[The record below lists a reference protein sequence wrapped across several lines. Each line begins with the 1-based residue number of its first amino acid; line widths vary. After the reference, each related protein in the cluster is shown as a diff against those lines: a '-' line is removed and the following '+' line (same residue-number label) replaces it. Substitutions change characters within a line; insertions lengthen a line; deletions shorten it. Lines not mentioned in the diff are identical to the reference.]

1 MSYSACP
8 AIWAPSPDFRWNL
21 AWRCRCQGRTGVVYN
36 VLVHSTDVTSTAS
49 PGQRTLTSG
58 TMYRISNIYVLA
70 AFGTIGGALFGFDVS
85 SMSAWIGTHQYLDY
99 FNSPDSNLQG
109 GITASMSAGSFAG
122 AIAAGFI
129 SDRIG
134 RRLSLLVASLV
145 WITGAVI
152 QCSAQNVAHLV
163 AGRVISGLSVG
174 ITSSQVCVYLA
185 ELAPARIRG
194 RIVGIQQWAIE
205 WGILIMYLVSYGC
218 SEGVHSP
225 AAFRIAWGVQA
236 VPGLI
241 LAVALLFFPES
252 PRWLASKERWEESL
266 DTLALLH
273 GHGDRNHP
281 EVQVEW
287 EEVQEAVRIARE
299 AKDVSLFALL
309 GPRVWKRT
317 MCGVSVQVWQQLLGG
332 NVAMYYVVYIF
343 QMANMPGDTV
353 LYSSAIQYVIFLV
366 TTGVILP
373 HIDRI
378 GRRLLLLSGSII
390 CMALHYAIAGI
401 MATYGNPVDEID
413 GNKNLRWEIKGAPGK
428 GVIACSYIFVGIYG
442 LTWAPAAWIYASE
455 VFPLKYRAKGVGLSA
470 AGNWIFNFALAYF
483 VAPAFTNIKW
493 KTYIIFGVFCTVM
506 TFHVFFMYPET
517 ARRSLEEID
526 MMFDSKV
533 KAWQSHKVHDKFGE
547 EIEKHRQQ
555 SVVEAEKPVESVHAE
570 VV

>member
-1 MSYSACP
+1 
-8 AIWAPSPDFRWNL
+8 
-21 AWRCRCQGRTGVVYN
+21 
-36 VLVHSTDVTSTAS
+36 
-49 PGQRTLTSG
+49 
-58 TMYRISNIYVLA
+58 MYRITNIYVLA

-85 SMSAWIGTHQYLDY
+85 SMSAWIGTKQYLDY

-122 AIAAGFI
+122 AIAAGWI
-129 SDRIG
+129 SDIVG
-134 RRLSLLVASLV
+134 RRMSLMIASV
-145 WITGAVI
+145 IWIIGAVL
-152 QCSAQNVAHLV
+152 QLSAQNVAHLV
-163 AGRVISGLSVG
+163 VGRVVSGLSVG

-205 WGILIMYLVSYGC
+205 WGILIMYLISYGC
-218 SEGVHSP
+218 GKGIAGP
-225 AAFRIAWGVQA
+225 ASFRVAWGIQA

-241 LAVALLFFPES
+241 LLLALPFFPES

-266 DTLALLH
+266 DTLAMLH
-273 GHGDRNHP
+273 GNGDRNDP
-281 EVQVEW
+281 VVQVEW
-287 EEVQEAVRIARE
+287 EEVQEAVRIAHE
-299 AKDVSLFALL
+299 AKDVTFLALF
-309 GPRVWKRT
+309 GPKVWVRT

-343 QMANMPGDTV
+343 SMAGMDNNAT

-366 TTGVILP
+366 TTGVVLP
-373 HIDRI
+373 YIDRI
-378 GRRLLLLSGSII
+378 GRRFLLLSGAVA
-390 CMALHYAIAGI
+390 CMILHYAIAGV
-401 MATYGNPVDEID
+401 MASYGNPVDQID
-413 GNKNLRWEIKGAPGK
+413 GNANLRWEIKGAPGK
-428 GVIACSYIFVGIYG
+428 AVIALSYIFVGVYG

-506 TFHVFFMYPET
+506 TFHVFFLYPET

-526 MMFDSKV
+526 IMFESNVKPWQSSKV
-533 KAWQSHKVHDKFGE
+533 QDKFGE
-547 EIEKHRQQ
+547 EIARRQHSVSEEKAADASHQ
-555 SVVEAEKPVESVHAE
+555 E
-570 VV
+570 VA

>member
-1 MSYSACP
+1 
-8 AIWAPSPDFRWNL
+8 
-21 AWRCRCQGRTGVVYN
+21 
-36 VLVHSTDVTSTAS
+36 
-49 PGQRTLTSG
+49 
-58 TMYRISNIYVLA
+58 MYRISNIYVLA

-85 SMSAWIGTHQYLDY
+85 SMSAWIGTTQYLDY

-109 GITASMSAGSFAG
+109 GITASMSAGSFVG

-134 RRLSLLVASLV
+134 RRLSLLVASII
-145 WITGAVI
+145 WIIGAAV
-152 QCSAQNVAHLV
+152 QCSAQNVVHLV
-163 AGRVISGLSVG
+163 AGRVVSGLSVG

-205 WGILIMYLVSYGC
+205 WGILIMYLISYGC
-218 SEGVHSP
+218 SQGVHTT

-273 GHGDRNHP
+273 GKGDRNHP
-281 EVQVEW
+281 EVQAEW
-287 EEVQEAVRIARE
+287 EEVQEAVRIAQQ
-299 AKDVSLFALL
+299 AKDVSFFALF

-343 QMANMPGDTV
+343 QMANMPGNTV
-353 LYSSAIQYVIFLV
+353 LYSSAIQYVIFVV

-373 HIDRI
+373 YIDRI
-378 GRRLLLLSGSII
+378 GRRKLLLSGSVI
-390 CMALHYAIAGI
+390 CMALHFTIAGI
-401 MATYGNPVDEID
+401 MASYGNPVDEID
-413 GNKNLRWEIKGAPGK
+413 GNKNLRWEIKGAAGK
-428 GVIACSYIFVGIYG
+428 GVIACSYIFTGIYG

-455 VFPLKYRAKGVGLSA
+455 VFPLKYRAKGVGLAA

-483 VAPAFTNIKW
+483 VAPAFTNITW
-493 KTYIIFGVFCTVM
+493 RTYILFGVFCTAL
-506 TFHVFFMYPET
+506 TFHVFFTYPET

-526 MMFDSKV
+526 LMFDENLKP
-533 KAWQSHKVHDKFGE
+533 WQSHKVEDKFTE
-547 EIEKHRQQ
+547 QIEKHRQQ
-555 SVVEAEKPVESVHAE
+555 SVAEAEKVVDTPALVHAE

>member
-1 MSYSACP
+1 
-8 AIWAPSPDFRWNL
+8 
-21 AWRCRCQGRTGVVYN
+21 
-36 VLVHSTDVTSTAS
+36 
-49 PGQRTLTSG
+49 
-58 TMYRISNIYVLA
+58 MYRISNIYVLA

-85 SMSAWIGTHQYLDY
+85 SMSAWIGTTQYLDY
-99 FNSPDSNLQG
+99 FNFPDSNLQG
-109 GITASMSAGSFAG
+109 GITASMSAGSFVG
-122 AIAAGFI
+122 AIAAGFL
-129 SDRIG
+129 SDQIG
-134 RRLSLLVASLV
+134 RRLSLMVASII
-145 WITGAVI
+145 WIIGAVI
-152 QCSAQNVAHLV
+152 QCSAQNVTHLV

-205 WGILIMYLVSYGC
+205 WGILIMYLISYGC
-218 SEGVHSP
+218 SEGVKSP

-236 VPGLI
+236 VPALV

-273 GHGDRNHP
+273 GNGNRDHP
-281 EVQVEW
+281 EVQAEW
-287 EEVQEAVRIARE
+287 EEVQEAVRMAQE
-299 AKDVSLFALL
+299 AKNVSFFALF

-366 TTGVILP
+366 TTGFILP
-373 HIDRI
+373 YIDRI

-390 CMALHYAIAGI
+390 CMALHFAIAGI
-401 MATYGNPVDEID
+401 MATYGHPVDEID
-413 GNKNLRWEIKGAPGK
+413 GNKNLRWEIDGTAGK
-428 GVIACSYIFVGIYG
+428 GVIACSYIFVGVYG
-442 LTWAPAAWIYASE
+442 LTWAPTAWIYASE

-493 KTYIIFGVFCTVM
+493 KTYIIFGVFCTAM

-517 ARRSLEEID
+517 SRRSLEEID
-526 MMFDSKV
+526 MMFDSNV

-555 SVVEAEKPVESVHAE
+555 SVAEAEKPANTAVHAE